1 MSRFDEALAAAL
13 KLLWIPNDHRN
24 SVVWFYQDFM
34 ALVQGDF
41 LHGQSKRGLT

>member
-24 SVVWFYQDFM
+24 SVIWFYQDFM
-34 ALVQGDF
+34 VLAQDDL
-41 LHGQSKRGLT
+41 LLGQSKRGLT